1 MKNAILTAVKD
12 AGPNACPPMV
22 VGVGVGGTFEK
33 CALMA
38 KKDTVIVTFGSL
50 SHLEA
55 VKQAVLNRK
64 MQKKDFHGVV

>member
-1 MKNAILTAVKD
+1 MVLEGVKNAILTAVKD

-38 KKDTVIVTFGSL
+38 KKALLRTTGEHSEIAWVSRPGKRGFAGAESD
-50 SHLEA
+50 
-55 VKQAVLNRK
+55 
-64 MQKKDFHGVV
+64 